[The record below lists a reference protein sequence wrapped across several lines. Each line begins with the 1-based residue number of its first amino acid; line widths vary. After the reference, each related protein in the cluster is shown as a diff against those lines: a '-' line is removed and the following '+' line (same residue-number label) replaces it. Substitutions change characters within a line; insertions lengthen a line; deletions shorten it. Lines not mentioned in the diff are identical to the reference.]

1 MKYMKFLTFFFCIAF
16 AVFACSSNNE
26 TDPNAGGL
34 PDKEEPLA
42 TDFAKGADI
51 GWCTEYE
58 SKGYDFYN
66 AKGEKRECT
75 ALMKELG
82 LNAIRIRVWVDPS
95 DNWCN
100 TADVVVKAQRAK
112 ALNMDVM
119 IDFHYSD
126 WWADPAQQNKPAAWV
141 GKNLADLK
149 KALSDHTVSVLREL
163 KAVGVTPKW
172 VQVGNEIRPGMLWDK
187 DKALSGASYDVKES
201 DLKDAP
207 ANASSEVV
215 YPMNWANL
223 GAFIT
228 TGYDAVKSVCPDAI
242 VIVHLDNGW
251 DNGLFN
257 WFFDELKK
265 NGGKWD
271 MIGMSLYPYWSRDA
285 KPEYTAADAVITDCI
300 KNIKA
305 VSAKYNCDVMV
316 VETGMECADDKGNL
330 ASASVLAEGKR
341 QLASSLFRLYFHS
354 VAGAEIHADPLIYI
368 CQSKSFFRLTAGTLD
383 FPSQLLQVF
392 LIHTDSIITDRQ
404 VEDLSGFLTADMD
417 AASGALI
424 FYAVIKGIFNQ
435 WLQRQLQNLIIVQ
448 RLVNLDI
455 ILQNVPI
462 PSFLNL

>member
-1 MKYMKFLTFFFCIAF
+1 MKRYLFTLLLAGLAMFTACTDDRDSNPTVQQPSTF
-16 AVFACSSNNE
+16 E
-26 TDPNAGGL
+26 
-34 PDKEEPLA
+34 
-42 TDFAKGADI
+42 
-51 GWCTEYE
+51 
-58 SKGYDFYN
+58 
-66 AKGEKRECT
+66 
-75 ALMKELG
+75 
-82 LNAIRIRVWVDPS
+82 
-95 DNWCN
+95 
-100 TADVVVKAQRAK
+100 
-112 ALNMDVM
+112 LNMPALGGSVYDLANTDSIRLTYEQPDYGYTAPVKYYAQ
-119 IDFHYSD
+119 ISVSGTWNDATSAE
-126 WWADPAQQNKPAAWV
+126 ADDATYIEMDGSVTVCEFGAAADLVNKV
-141 GKNLADLK
+141 ADLK

-341 QLASSLFRLYFHS
+341 QLARILKECKENTGGRCKGVFYWEPECRPNQYRL
-354 VAGAEIHADPLIYI
+354 GA
-368 CQSKSFFRLTAGTLD
+368 FT
-383 FPSQLLQVF
+383 
-392 LIHTDSIITDRQ
+392 
-404 VEDLSGFLTADMD
+404 EDGRPTVIMD
-417 AASGALI
+417 A
-424 FYAVIKGIFNQ
+424 FK
-435 WLQRQLQNLIIVQ
+435 
-448 RLVNLDI
+448 
-455 ILQNVPI
+455 
-462 PSFLNL
+462 

>member
-1 MKYMKFLTFFFCIAF
+1 MRLT
-16 AVFACSSNNE
+16 
-26 TDPNAGGL
+26 T
-34 PDKEEPLA
+34 

-187 DKALSGASYDVKES
+187 DKALSGASYDVK
-201 DLKDAP
+201 
-207 ANASSEVV
+207 
-215 YPMNWANL
+215 
-223 GAFIT
+223 
-228 TGYDAVKSVCPDAI
+228 
-242 VIVHLDNGW
+242 
-251 DNGLFN
+251 
-257 WFFDELKK
+257 
-265 NGGKWD
+265 
-271 MIGMSLYPYWSRDA
+271 
-285 KPEYTAADAVITDCI
+285 
-300 KNIKA
+300 
-305 VSAKYNCDVMV
+305 
-316 VETGMECADDKGNL
+316 
-330 ASASVLAEGKR
+330 
-341 QLASSLFRLYFHS
+341 
-354 VAGAEIHADPLIYI
+354 DP
-368 CQSKSFFRLTAGTLD
+368 T
-383 FPSQLLQVF
+383 
-392 LIHTDSIITDRQ
+392 
-404 VEDLSGFLTADMD
+404 
-417 AASGALI
+417 
-424 FYAVIKGIFNQ
+424 
-435 WLQRQLQNLIIVQ
+435 
-448 RLVNLDI
+448 
-455 ILQNVPI
+455 
-462 PSFLNL
+462 